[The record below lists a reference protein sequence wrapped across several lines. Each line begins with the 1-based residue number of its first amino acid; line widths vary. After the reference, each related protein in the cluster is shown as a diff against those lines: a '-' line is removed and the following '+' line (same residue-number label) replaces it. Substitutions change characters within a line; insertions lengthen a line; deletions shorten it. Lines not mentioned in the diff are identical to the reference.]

1 MTITVNVPLEEWKTA
16 LKPFLKT
23 KAPKRGE
30 SGEVMLTLEKGQI
43 VFRYGGL
50 ETTAAAE
57 GNWPGAAFVFRMN
70 ILQIAQVPP
79 LKDPV
84 VVEVTGE
91 RIKIEGFRTDCRW
104 TPAGKA
110 SLPAFENEP
119 PAPKHVK
126 DTTFPTLVSMGL
138 DYSPDKVASLGLTVQ
153 VDAAKRKKDQL
164 VEEAAQ
170 ILAPLGITAADLQM
184 LVKSARGFKMFR

>member
-1 MTITVNVPLEEWKTA
+1 MIPLEEWKTA

-23 KAPKRGE
+23 KAPRRGE
-30 SGEVMLTLEKGQI
+30 SGEFMLTLEKGHL
-43 VFRYGGL
+43 VFRYGGV

-57 GNWPGAAFVFRMN
+57 GNWPGAAYVFRMN
-70 ILQIAQVPP
+70 ILQIAKVPP
-79 LKDPV
+79 IKDPV

-91 RIKIEGFRTDCRW
+91 RIKIEGFSTDCRW
-104 TPAGKA
+104 TPADTVSPPPFK
-110 SLPAFENEP
+110 NEP
-119 PAPKHVK
+119 PAPKNVK

-153 VDAAKRKKDQL
+153 VNAAKRKKDQL
-164 VEEAAQ
+164 VEEAAK